1 MVETTMSAEEAMR
14 LCESL
19 SDTVDLGPG
28 VQNELF
34 ALPEACASIQRLR
47 DTVTANDIRR
57 RLLEIETSLGKWF
70 TEREWRGHDQGRS
83 FQRDLYANLN
93 KLKASIQL
101 MYSEQS
107 LSDR

>member
-34 ALPEACASIQRLR
+34 ALPEACASIQR
-47 DTVTANDIRR
+47 
-57 RLLEIETSLGKWF
+57 SP
-70 TEREWRGHDQGRS
+70 
-83 FQRDLYANLN
+83 
-93 KLKASIQL
+93 
-101 MYSEQS
+101 
-107 LSDR
+107 